1 MDPIDVGQGIV
12 ESVVLPVR
20 PGLEDEFEA
29 AFREASEIIA
39 RQTGYLGH
47 TLRRGVEH
55 PSTYLLTVTWTDV
68 DAHEVGFRG
77 SEDYQEWKRLLHR
90 FYDPFPTVLHYGED
104 LLA

>member
-1 MDPIDVGQGIV
+1 MGTDTV

-20 PGLEDEFEA
+20 PGMEAEFEA
-29 AFREASEIIA
+29 TFRDASALIA
-39 RQTGYLGH
+39 RQPGYLGH
-47 TLRRGVEH
+47 SLRRGVEN

-77 SEDYQEWKRLLHR
+77 SADYQEWKRLLHR

>member
-1 MDPIDVGQGIV
+1 MSDIV

-20 PGLEDEFEA
+20 SGLEDEFEA
-29 AFREASEIIA
+29 AFGEASAVIA
-39 RQTGYLGH
+39 RQPGYLAH

-55 PSTYLLTVTWTDV
+55 PSSYLLTVRWTSV
-68 DAHEVGFRG
+68 DAHEIGFRG